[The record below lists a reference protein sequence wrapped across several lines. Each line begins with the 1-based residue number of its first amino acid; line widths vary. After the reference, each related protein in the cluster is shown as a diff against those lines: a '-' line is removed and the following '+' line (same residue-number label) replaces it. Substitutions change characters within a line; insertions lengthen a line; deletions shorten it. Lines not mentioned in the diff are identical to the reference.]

1 VNALSETDCARARES
16 VSAELDGELPELELQ
31 WQRAHLRICLDCSTW
46 AEGVQKATTE
56 LREARLEQPGVGFA
70 QPRRARRWA
79 VSPAFAVASAAAV
92 AASVVVALGQ
102 QRGPASQGS
111 AGSETTTH
119 AARAIP
125 PLAVEER
132 RLGLDS
138 LSISASAPVPR
149 YGMFRAV

>member
-31 WQRAHLRICLDCSTW
+31 WQRAHLRICPDCSAW
-46 AEGVQKATTE
+46 AECVQKATTE
-56 LREARLEQPGVGFA
+56 LRDARLEQPVLGFA
-70 QPRRARRWA
+70 QPQRARRWA
-79 VSPAFAVASAAAV
+79 VSPALAVASAAAV

-102 QRGPASQGS
+102 QRAPANQGTG
-111 AGSETTTH
+111 GSEPATH
-119 AARAIP
+119 AASTTT

-132 RLGLDS
+132 RLSLDS
-138 LSISASAPVPR
+138 LSITASAPVPR